1 MGKLT
6 DHEQRW
12 AAAMRAANR
21 GCAQSYDRLLHE
33 VAAALRIVAAQ
44 GLRRGLSTGDVEDVV
59 QECLIAIH
67 LKRQTW
73 DEDRPFVPWLRA
85 IAHHK
90 MVDRMRER
98 FRAREVALDGHAD
111 TIPAPREP
119 DRISDAAI
127 ARYLDALPPGQRA
140 VVTALALEGESVGTV
155 ARRLNVSAGA
165 VRVAMHRALAAL
177 ALKFGKAL

>member
-12 AAAMRAANR
+12 AAAMRSANR

-33 VAAALRIVAAQ
+33 VAAALRIVAAH

-67 LKRQTW
+67 IKRHTW
-73 DEDRPFVPWLRA
+73 DENRPFVPWLRA

-90 MVDRMRER
+90 MVDRMRAR
-98 FRAREVALDGHAD
+98 LRAREVTLDGHAD

-119 DRISDAAI
+119 DRISEAAI

-140 VVTALALEGESVGTV
+140 VVTALALEGESVGAV
-155 ARRLNVSAGA
+155 ARRLNMSAGA

>member
-33 VAAALRIVAAQ
+33 VAAALRVVTAQ

-67 LKRQTW
+67 LKRHTW
-73 DEDRPFVPWLRA
+73 DENRPFVPWLRA

-90 MVDRMRER
+90 MVDRMRAR
-98 FRAREVALDGHAD
+98 LRAREVALDGHAD

-127 ARYLDALPPGQRA
+127 ARCLDALPPGQRA
-140 VVTALALEGESVGTV
+140 VVTALALEGESVGAV
-155 ARRLNVSAGA
+155 ARRLNMSAGA

>member
-33 VAAALRIVAAQ
+33 VAAALRVVAAQ

-67 LKRQTW
+67 LKRHTW
-73 DEDRPFVPWLRA
+73 DENRPFVPWLRA

-90 MVDRMRER
+90 MVDRMRAR
-98 FRAREVALDGHAD
+98 LRAREVTLDGHAD

-127 ARYLDALPPGQRA
+127 ARHLDALPPGQRA
-140 VVTALALEGESVGTV
+140 VVTAFALEGESVGAV
-155 ARRLNVSAGA
+155 ARRLNMSAGA

-177 ALKFGKAL
+177 ALKFGKTL

>member
-1 MGKLT
+1 MGKLG
-6 DHEQRW
+6 DHEQHW

-33 VAAALRIVAAQ
+33 VAAALRVVAAQ

-67 LKRQTW
+67 LKRHTW

-111 TIPAPREP
+111 TVPAPREP

-155 ARRLNVSAGA
+155 ARRLNVSTGA
-165 VRVAMHRALAAL
+165 VRVAMHRALATL

>member
-12 AAAMRAANR
+12 AAAMRSANR

-33 VAAALRIVAAQ
+33 VAAALRIVAAH

-67 LKRQTW
+67 IKRHTW
-73 DEDRPFVPWLRA
+73 DENRPFVPWLRA

-90 MVDRMRER
+90 MVDRMRAR
-98 FRAREVALDGHAD
+98 LRAREVALDGHAD

>member
-12 AAAMRAANR
+12 AAAMRSANR

-33 VAAALRIVAAQ
+33 VAAALRIVAAH

-67 LKRQTW
+67 IKRHTW
-73 DEDRPFVPWLRA
+73 DENRPFVPWLRA

-90 MVDRMRER
+90 MVDRMRAR
-98 FRAREVALDGHAD
+98 LRAREVTLDGHAD

-119 DRISDAAI
+119 DRISAAAI

-140 VVTALALEGESVGTV
+140 VVTALALEGESVGAV
-155 ARRLNVSAGA
+155 ARRLNMSAGA

>member
-67 LKRQTW
+67 LKRHTW
-73 DEDRPFVPWLRA
+73 DETGRSSPGCGRSRITRWSTACARA
-85 IAHHK
+85 CA
-90 MVDRMRER
+90 
-98 FRAREVALDGHAD
+98 RAR
-111 TIPAPREP
+111 
-119 DRISDAAI
+119 
-127 ARYLDALPPGQRA
+127 
-140 VVTALALEGESVGTV
+140 
-155 ARRLNVSAGA
+155 
-165 VRVAMHRALAAL
+165 
-177 ALKFGKAL
+177 

>member
-33 VAAALRIVAAQ
+33 VAAALRIVAAH

-67 LKRQTW
+67 IKRHTW
-73 DEDRPFVPWLRA
+73 DENRPFVPWLRA

-90 MVDRMRER
+90 MVDRMRAR
-98 FRAREVALDGHAD
+98 LRAREVTLDGHAD

-119 DRISDAAI
+119 DRISAAAI

-140 VVTALALEGESVGTV
+140 VVTALALEGESVGAV
-155 ARRLNVSAGA
+155 ARRLNMSAGA